1 MPSSES
7 SLVPFI
13 NIIRFAALSIVVAF
27 ASGCAH
33 KITISPDLTKIEAPA
48 NTPRINANV
57 AYYIAEADLAKTVTT
72 PGGGGD
78 KVKYQPYKEL
88 ETAFYKMLSNV
99 FANVIKIKTPEP
111 TPADNVDFVI
121 VPTLVTDSSSSSFVT
136 WPPTRFTTNLIT
148 KVTGTANNGGATIT
162 VMEAGEA
169 EFSEF
174 KRDFGLAAR
183 RSTQAALLKTQEALI
198 AAPELTAKR

>member
-1 MPSSES
+1 MLLK
-7 SLVPFI
+7 SL
-13 NIIRFAALSIVVAF
+13 RLAALAIVVAV

-33 KITISPDLTKIEAPA
+33 KITISPDLAKIEAPA
-48 NTPRINANV
+48 DSPRINANV
-57 AYYIAEADLAKTVTT
+57 AYYIAEADLAKIVKT

-78 KVKYQPYKEL
+78 KVSYQPYKEL
-88 ETAFYKMLSNV
+88 ETAFYKMLTNV

-111 TPADNVDFVI
+111 TAADNVDYVV
-121 VPTLVTDSSSSSFVT
+121 VPTLVTNSSSGSLVT
-136 WPPTRFTTNLIT
+136 WPPTRFTTSLIT

-169 EFSEF
+169 EYSEF
-174 KRDFGLAAR
+174 KRDFSLAAR

-198 AAPELTAKR
+198 AAPELSAKR

>member
-1 MPSSES
+1 M
-7 SLVPFI
+7 LL
-13 NIIRFAALSIVVAF
+13 NKIIRLVALSIVAAV

-33 KITISPDLTKIEAPA
+33 KITISPDLAKIEAPA
-48 NTPRINANV
+48 DTPRINANV
-57 AYYIAEADLAKTVTT
+57 AYYIAEADLAKTVKT

-78 KVKYQPYKEL
+78 KVTYQPYKEI

-99 FANVIKIKTPEP
+99 FTNVIKIKTPEP
-111 TPADNVDFVI
+111 TAADNVDYVV

-148 KVTGTANNGGATIT
+148 KVSGTANNGDTTIT

-169 EFSEF
+169 EYSEF
-174 KRDFGLAAR
+174 IRDFGLAAR
-183 RSTQAALLKTQEALI
+183 RSTQAALIKTQEALL
-198 AAPELTAKR
+198 AAPALSVKR